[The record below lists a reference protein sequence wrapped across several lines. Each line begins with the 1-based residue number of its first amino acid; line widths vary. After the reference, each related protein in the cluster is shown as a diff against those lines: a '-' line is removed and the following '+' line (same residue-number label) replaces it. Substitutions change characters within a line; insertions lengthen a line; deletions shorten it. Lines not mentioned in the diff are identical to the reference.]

1 MRTFFKTSLFV
12 MLLLSI
18 SACKED
24 IPQQYN
30 KKEVDY
36 SSLFDY
42 NVTLYVNNMTDEEV
56 IVQLVYPGS
65 YKKER
70 IKEDEAMFKTKVNAL
85 ELLKYFDVDMSD
97 KYLENGEIRYI
108 ISCQNK
114 IVKYGWLNRINN
126 FSDNIINKNSTGEI
140 YVTGSS
146 QTHLDD

>member
-1 MRTFFKTSLFV
+1 
-12 MLLLSI
+12 MLLLSM

-30 KKEVDY
+30 KKEIDY

-42 NVTLYVNNMTDEEV
+42 NVTLLVTNMTSDEEV

-65 YKKER
+65 YHKER
-70 IKEDEAMFKTKVNAL
+70 IKAKEAMYKTKINAL
-85 ELLKYFDVDMSD
+85 ELLKSFGVDMSD

-108 ISCQNK
+108 ISCQNQ
-114 IVKYGWLNRINN
+114 IVKYGWLNRQNN
-126 FSDNIINKNSTGEI
+126 LSDNIINKNSTGEI

-146 QTHLDD
+146 KTHLDD